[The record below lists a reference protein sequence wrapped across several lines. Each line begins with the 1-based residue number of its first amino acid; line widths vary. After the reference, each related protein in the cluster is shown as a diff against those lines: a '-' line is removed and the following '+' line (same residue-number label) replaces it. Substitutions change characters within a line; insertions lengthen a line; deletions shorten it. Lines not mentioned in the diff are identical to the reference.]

1 MAGALT
7 FRLDSRE
14 VNRALV
20 DLGSKAPRVLTRSLN
35 RTINSVR
42 TLVKRGVAKDSGIKI
57 SLVNKQ
63 MSIKKATFSNQ
74 RAILKVSRK
83 AIPVIQLG
91 AKGKVPSRGK
101 GGGVTYRFGGQRR
114 RLPHSFIANIGG
126 RKGVFTR
133 KTRARK
139 PTRER
144 FGPSIATFFKKRLP
158 EARSFAMTELV
169 KNIRAGLK
177 FSGGA

>member
-1 MAGALT
+1 MADAIS
-7 FRLDSRE
+7 FRLDSRD
-14 VNRALV
+14 VNRALAE
-20 DLGSKAPRVLTRSLN
+20 LGRKGPRVLTRSLN

-42 TLVKRGVAKDSGIKI
+42 TLVKRGVAKDSGLKAGLI
-57 SLVNKQ
+57 NKQ

-74 RAILKVSRK
+74 RAVLKVSRK

-101 GGGVTYRFGGQRR
+101 GRGVTYRFGGERR
-114 RLPHSFIANIGG
+114 RLPHSFIANLGG

-133 KTRARK
+133 KTKARK

-177 FSGGA
+177 FAGGS